1 MGSTSQDM
9 APPMIA
15 GMAKDWCIRQAQQN
29 KQPSYCWFFDR
40 QLPGDNNGAI
50 TGWEPTAPDQKKMMI
65 WGEKMPRMGK
75 PSQLKMWY
83 TMFTNK
89 AVGE

>member
-1 MGSTSQDM
+1 MNNCWRPFSAHDEKLSEAMVDALCNFAKSGNPNKAGKDTWKPVTSS
-9 APPMIA
+9 
-15 GMAKDWCIRQAQQN
+15 KDDI
-29 KQPSYCWFFDR
+29 
-40 QLPGDNNGAI
+40 
-50 TGWEPTAPDQKKMMI
+50 MI

-75 PSQLKMWY
+75 PSKMKLWK